1 MKIINRPR
9 GTGKTTQ
16 LIYLSE
22 VNRIPIV
29 SKDPKYIIDLAKRM
43 GCDIPEP
50 ISMTKYVNSSFSRGC
65 AYDSKYYIDDLE
77 CIIDFILPNVEAVTT
92 SIGKE
97 KLDCTA
103 PTVISEEVII
113 T

>member
-29 SKDPKYIIDLAKRM
+29 TREPNYIIDLAKRM

-50 ISMTKYVNSSFSRGC
+50 ISITKYVNSSFSRGC
-65 AYDSKYYIDDLE
+65 AYDSQKSKYYIDDIE
-77 CIIDFILPNVEAVTT
+77 CIIDFLLPNVEAATT
-92 SIGKE
+92 SIGQG
-97 KLDCTA
+97 
-103 PTVISEEVII
+103 EVERI
-113 T
+113 TE